1 MRQSSQDV
9 DTRRGLSLGR
19 RVRRNGCVTKDTSTA
34 QTPKETTGTG
44 GEGGPTSS
52 VEGDGLVYGTRVK
65 KTIP

>member
-1 MRQSSQDV
+1 M
-9 DTRRGLSLGR
+9 
-19 RVRRNGCVTKDTSTA
+19 TKDTSTA